1 MCLEF
6 LDVSLRPFATHCFS
20 VFLLLRN
27 FQLVS
32 SLFDGA
38 ALLTHCRAETT
49 KQNLTIPPSRDRLRT
64 YFVPFA
70 SEGLRLVGL
79 PE

>member
-1 MCLEF
+1 MGLEF
-6 LDVSLRPFATHCFS
+6 LDVSLRPFATHCFV
-20 VFLLLRN
+20 VFLWLRN

-32 SLFDGA
+32 SLFDRA

-49 KQNLTIPPSRDRLRT
+49 NQNLKIHHHATVENLLRA
-64 YFVPFA
+64 VRNR
-70 SEGLRLVGL
+70 GLRLAGL